1 MPGWNESAWFSLF
14 VGAALKS
21 TVVLGAAWLVTMVL
35 RGRSAAALHLV
46 WTAGSAALLMLPLL
60 SLAIPAVRV
69 TVPNALLPPG
79 LVFRTTTVASAGD
92 LVPQGAARA
101 SATASAPVKSG
112 PWRPDWRLWL
122 MLLWAT
128 GATAASAQMLVG
140 WAAMRRVRRT
150 AKPFRDPD
158 LPALLT
164 ALGIDHDVDVLETRA
179 GRMPASFGL
188 LRPVVFMP
196 ADAADWS
203 GERRRVVLL
212 HELAHVRRGDDATH
226 LLAGAALSLY
236 WWNPLAWMAWR

>member
-21 TVVLGAAWLVTMVL
+21 TVVLGAAWLVAMVL

-46 WTAGSAALLMLPLL
+46 WTAGSAALLTLPLL

-79 LVFRTTTVASAGD
+79 VVFRTTTVAAGD

-101 SATASAPVKSG
+101 SATGSAPVT
-112 PWRPDWRLWL
+112 PVAWRPDWRLWL
-122 MLLWAT
+122 MLLWAA
-128 GATAASAQMLVG
+128 GAPAASAQMLAG

-164 ALGIDHDVDVLETRA
+164 ALGIDHEVDVLETRA

-188 LRPVVFMP
+188 FRPAVFMQ
-196 ADAADWS
+196 ADAADWR
-203 GERRRVVLL
+203 GEWAGRRV
-212 HELAHVRRGDDATH
+212 
-226 LLAGAALSLY
+226 
-236 WWNPLAWMAWR
+236 